1 MNHST
6 ARVGLGL
13 LPRRLVAA
21 ATVTLGLVGTAL
33 ITSPAAPAAGTAPSA
48 REGKGAT
55 RVAVAPRVA
64 KIITGAG
71 IAATPTGDA
80 KAFPFKGTVA
90 FRFPI
95 TGTSRDGK
103 RISHSGGVKLSDG
116 HEALTLERFRIN
128 LRRGYVSA
136 WVNRDV
142 RTAVFNIAESHRPQ
156 LGPVR
161 LTFNRTAAAAV
172 NQTFGVHVFRAGQNF
187 GYARVNPA

>member
-1 MNHST
+1 MPRST
-6 ARVGLGL
+6 
-13 LPRRLVAA
+13 RRLVAA
-21 ATVTLGLVGTAL
+21 ATVTLGLVCSAL
-33 ITSPAAPAAGTAPSA
+33 MTSSVASATGTAPSV

-71 IAATPTGDA
+71 IAAAPTGDA

-95 TGTSRDGK
+95 TGASGDGN
-103 RISHSGGVKLSDG
+103 RISHSGGVQLSHG
-116 HEALTLERFRIN
+116 HDVIMLERFRIN

-142 RTAVFNIAESHRPQ
+142 RTAVFNIAASHRPQ

-161 LTFNRTAAAAV
+161 LTFNRTSASAV
-172 NQTFGVHVFRAGQNF
+172 NQTFGVHVFRAGQSF
-187 GYARVNPA
+187 GFARVNPA